1 MKGLKEL
8 KDRLSKIKSLLD
20 KLDERLVE
28 GELSE
33 AKYKELSEKYRIE
46 ADSLKNQIAEK
57 ELLQDVGLK
66 ADEGEEQPIAEHP
79 AELPGISYLSRVIQ
93 RLRNEGFEC
102 YENVTFGNYFFKSVA
117 KKGRFSWILGKAE
130 VFFVFGEFSNIDTY
144 SLKEFS
150 KNCIE
155 YAKKTRSS
163 SSLTTILVCYP
174 VAIVN
179 SIDRATSE
187 YIRNEAGHFH
197 PAVSGGFLE
206 MPVVYVLD
214 SNTLYYFEKTPIYGW
229 AAWGRLR
236 ETVKRLLAP

>member
-1 MKGLKEL
+1 MNELKEL
-8 KDRLSKIKSLLD
+8 KERLSKINSLLD

-33 AKYKELSEKYRIE
+33 AKYKELAGKYRAE

-57 ELLQDVGLK
+57 ELLQEVGLK
-66 ADEGEEQPIAEHP
+66 AGEKKETIVEHP
-79 AELPGISYLSRVIQ
+79 AELQEKSYLSKIIQ
-93 RLRNEGFEC
+93 RLQNEGFDC
-102 YENVTFGNYFFKSVA
+102 YQNVTYSDYFFKSVA
-117 KKGRFSWILGKAE
+117 KKSKFGWILGNAE
-130 VFFVFGEFSNIDTY
+130 VFFVFGEFPDIDTN
-144 SLKEFS
+144 SLREYS

-163 SSLTTILVCYP
+163 SSFTTILVCYP

-187 YIRNEAGHFH
+187 YVRNESGHFH
-197 PAVSGGFLE
+197 QAVSGGFLE
-206 MPVVYVLD
+206 MPVVYVLNSD
-214 SNTLYYFEKTPIYGW
+214 TLYYFEKTPFYGW

-236 ETVKRLLAP
+236 ETIKRLLAP

>member
-1 MKGLKEL
+1 MNGLKEL

-66 ADEGEEQPIAEHP
+66 AGEREEPMAEHP

-102 YENVTFGNYFFKSVA
+102 YENVTYGNYFFKSVA
-117 KKGRFSWILGKAE
+117 KKSKFAWILGNAE
-130 VFFVFGEFSNIDTY
+130 VYFVFGEFPDIDTY
-144 SLKEFS
+144 SLREFS
-150 KNCIE
+150 TNCIE

-179 SIDRATSE
+179 SIDRAASE

-197 PAVSGGFLE
+197 QAVSGGFLE
-206 MPVVYVLD
+206 MPAVYVLN
-214 SNTLYYFEKTPIYGW
+214 SNTLYYFEKTPLYGW

>member
-1 MKGLKEL
+1 MNGLKEL
-8 KDRLSKIKSLLD
+8 KNRLTKINSLLD

-46 ADSLKNQIAEK
+46 ADSLKNEIAEK

-66 ADEGEEQPIAEHP
+66 AGEREEPIAEYP
-79 AELPGISYLSRVIQ
+79 AELPGIDYLSRVIQ
-93 RLRNEGFEC
+93 RLGNEGFEC
-102 YENVTFGNYFFKSVA
+102 YENVTYGNYFFKFVA
-117 KKGRFSWILGKAE
+117 KKSKFAWILGNAE
-130 VFFVFGEFSNIDTY
+130 AFFVFGEFSNIDTY

-150 KNCIE
+150 TNCIE

-163 SSLTTILVCYP
+163 SSLTTVLVCYP

-187 YIRNEAGHFH
+187 YIRNEAGQFH
-197 PAVSGGFLE
+197 QAISGGFLE
-206 MPVVYVLD
+206 MPVVYVLN
-214 SNTLYYFEKTPIYGW
+214 SNTLYYFEKTPFYGW

>member
-1 MKGLKEL
+1 MNGLKEL
-8 KDRLSKIKSLLD
+8 KDRVTKINSLLD

-57 ELLQDVGLK
+57 ELLQEVGLK
-66 ADEGEEQPIAEHP
+66 ADEKKETIAEHP
-79 AELPGISYLSRVIQ
+79 AEFPEKSYLSIVIQ
-93 RLRNEGFEC
+93 RLRNDGFEC
-102 YENVTFGNYFFKSVA
+102 YENVTYGNYFFKFVT
-117 KKGRFSWILGKAE
+117 KKSKFAWILGNAE
-130 VFFVFGEFSNIDTY
+130 AFFVFGEFSNIDTY

-150 KNCIE
+150 TNCVE

-163 SSLTTILVCYP
+163 SSLTTILICYP

-179 SIDRATSE
+179 SIDRAASE

-197 PAVSGGFLE
+197 QAVSGGFLE
-206 MPVVYVLD
+206 MPVVYALN